1 MMKSDREV
9 RARGVQDEE
18 ADLRTRVL
26 FRRAERRFGHV
37 PLPARILARDPKLL
51 ELSARM
57 NRYAATPGVVS
68 PKLKE
73 LAQLKVA
80 MMVGCPF

>member
-1 MMKSDREV
+1 MASRTEV
-9 RARGVQDEE
+9 RSRGVQDEE
-18 ADLRTRVL
+18 AGARTRVL
-26 FRRAERRFGHV
+26 FRRAEQRFGHV

-51 ELSARM
+51 ELSAKM
-57 NRYAATPGVVS
+57 NLHTAAPGAVS